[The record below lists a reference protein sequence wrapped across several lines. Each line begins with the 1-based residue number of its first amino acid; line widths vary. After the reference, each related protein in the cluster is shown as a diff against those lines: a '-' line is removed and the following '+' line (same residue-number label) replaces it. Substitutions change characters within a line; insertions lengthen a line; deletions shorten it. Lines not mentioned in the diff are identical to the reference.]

1 MRRVIYIFAVLL
13 AVAGISFARGS
24 SAEVKKSAD
33 SAYVQDSTVQKGDT
47 AEYDYFIDK
56 DGDGIGDLFQK
67 IFGSEDEKS
76 KSSGSRKKLEKN
88 TRSTRKI
95 SHKTRSTSR
104 SKSSKSHRSRTKKSH
119 TIRRRTK

>member
-1 MRRVIYIFAVLL
+1 MRRAIYIVVVLFAIVG
-13 AVAGISFARGS
+13 ASFARGG

-33 SAYVQDSTVQKGDT
+33 SVYVQDSTAQKGDT
-47 AEYDYFIDK
+47 AEYDYFIDE

-76 KSSGSRKKLEKN
+76 GNSGSHKKVEKS
-88 TRSTRKI
+88 TRSTKKN
-95 SHKTRSTSR
+95 SHKTHSTSR
-104 SKSSKSHRSRTKKSH
+104 RKSSKSSRNRTKKSH